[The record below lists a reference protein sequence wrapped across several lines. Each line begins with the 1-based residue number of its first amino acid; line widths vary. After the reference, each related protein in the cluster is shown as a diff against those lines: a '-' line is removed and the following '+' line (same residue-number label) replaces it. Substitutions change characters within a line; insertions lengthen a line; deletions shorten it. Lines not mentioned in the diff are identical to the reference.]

1 MPAIQF
7 SGLSGLDTSAIIKQL
22 MAAESVPQ
30 TKLKNTVAQEQAQ
43 VSALKSINSA
53 LSSLSTSAASFSTGS
68 TWSQKTATS
77 SNSAIT
83 VNASSSAVAS
93 SVSVVVADTATAA
106 SASFNTTTTAN
117 TNFTIKDGQGKTL
130 AAFDSGTGS
139 LTDIARGI
147 NATSSKSNLSA
158 VIIQG
163 KDASGNATP
172 VLQLTSLKTGKAS
185 DFTISATDGVSGDL
199 FAPAAYTAAKQA
211 HVTVNN
217 VDIYNDS
224 NTIEITPGVKITV
237 APGTAAGTTA
247 TVGVVDDG
255 NSRVT
260 AMKAFVGQLNDLLNS
275 INTATAYGQVTNGT
289 TSGGGVLPGDST
301 LRSVA
306 TDVISSVL
314 TPINGRS
321 LMGLG
326 VSVDRY
332 GSFSFDPTTF
342 NKAYDADPEAVQ
354 AALVGTGNNI
364 DGTPKSDNFA
374 SRIQKA
380 ADQAAYSRS
389 GASSP
394 FMKGPMAYQDGYLTS
409 YIKGMSSEIDGL
421 NDDIAAWDDRLA
433 AKQANFETVY
443 NNLTTVLSKLQAQ
456 QSWISSQ
463 LSSLDSGWQ
472 QNNN

>member
-7 SGLSGLDTSAIIKQL
+7 SGLSGLDTSAIVTQL
-22 MAAESVPQ
+22 MSVESVPQ
-30 TKLKNTVAQEQAQ
+30 TKLKNTLAQEQGQ
-43 VSALKSINSA
+43 LSALKSINSA
-53 LSSLSTSAASFSTGS
+53 LTSLSTSAASFSTGS

-83 VNASSSAVAS
+83 VIAASSAVAS
-93 SVSVVVADTATAA
+93 SVNVSVSDTATSAGAA
-106 SASFNTTTTAN
+106 FSTASPAN
-117 TNFTIKDGQGKTL
+117 TNFTIKDAQGNAL
-130 AAFDSGTGS
+130 ATFDSGTGS
-139 LTDIARGI
+139 LADVAKAI

-163 KDASGNATP
+163 KDALGNATP

-185 DFTISATDGVSGDL
+185 DFSVTATDGVSGDL
-199 FAPAAYTAAKQA
+199 FAATAYTAAKQA

-217 VDIYNDS
+217 VDIYSDS
-224 NTIEITPGVKITV
+224 NKIEITPGVQITV
-237 APGTAAGTTA
+237 PPNTAAGTT
-247 TVGVVDDG
+247 TTIGVVDDG
-255 NSRVT
+255 GSRVT

-275 INTATAYGQVTNGT
+275 INTATAYGQITNGT
-289 TSGGGVLPGDST
+289 TTGGGVLPGDTT

-306 TDVISSVL
+306 TSLINTVL
-314 TPINGRS
+314 TPVNGRS
-321 LMGLG
+321 LMGMG

-332 GSFSFDPTTF
+332 GSFSFDPVAFTT
-342 NKAYDADPEAVQ
+342 AYDADPDAVQ
-354 AALVGTGNNI
+354 AALVGTGTNV

-380 ADQAAYSRS
+380 ADQAAYSKS

-394 FMKGPMAYQDGYLTS
+394 FMQGKMAYQDGFLTS
-409 YIKGMSSEIDGL
+409 YIKGTSSEIDGL

-433 AKQANFETVY
+433 AKRSGLESIY
-443 NNLTTVLSKLQAQ
+443 NNLTTVLSRLQGQ

>member
-7 SGLSGLDTSAIIKQL
+7 SGLSGLDTSSIITQL
-22 MAAESVPQ
+22 MAAAAIPQ
-30 TKLKNTVAQEQAQ
+30 TKLKDTLAQEQAQ

-83 VNASSSAVAS
+83 VNASNSAVAS
-93 SVSVVVADTATAA
+93 SVSVNVTDTATSA
-106 SASFNTTTTAN
+106 SAAFNTPTTAN
-117 TNFTIKDGQGKTL
+117 TNFTIKDGQGNAL
-130 AAFDSGTGS
+130 ATFDSGSGS
-139 LTDIARGI
+139 LADIAKGI
-147 NATSSKSNLSA
+147 NATASTSNVSA

-172 VLQLTSLKTGKAS
+172 MLQLTSLKTGKAS
-185 DFTISATDGVSGDL
+185 DFSISATDGVSGDL

-211 HVTVNN
+211 HITVNN
-217 VDIYNDS
+217 VDIYSDS
-224 NTIEITPGVKITV
+224 NTIEITPGVKVTV
-237 APGTAAGTTA
+237 PPGTAAGTST
-247 TVGVVDDG
+247 TIGVVDDG

-275 INTATAYGQVTNGT
+275 VNTATAYGQITDGT
-289 TSGGGVLPGDST
+289 SSGGGILPGDST

-306 TDVISSVL
+306 TNLINSVL
-314 TPINGRS
+314 TPINGHS
-321 LMGLG
+321 LMGMG

-332 GSFSFDPTTF
+332 GSFTFDATAFTA
-342 NKAYDADPEAVQ
+342 AYDADPDAVQ

-380 ADQAAYSRS
+380 ADQAAYSKS
-389 GASSP
+389 GTSSP
-394 FMKGPMAYQDGYLTS
+394 YMQGTMAYQDGFLTS

-421 NDDIAAWDDRLA
+421 NDDIATWDDRLA
-433 AKQANFETVY
+433 AQKAGLETTY

-472 QNNN
+472 QNSN